1 MTARWVEHD
10 HLPAD
15 QARWALVR
23 GPLVYAVDNLWWD
36 VKDIAAPHQVDQA
49 LALAAGQ
56 RGSIKQAPAPAGLLG
71 PAYRAALTAGDGAV
85 VEPLL
90 VPFANVGVWYKDP
103 AKKPDRNS
111 AAYSYAVWLLAA
123 ESATFKQMAEAA
135 EGHGR
140 SPAPRHRPGADRR
153 RRRPRRHISCRASP
167 VPVASTA
174 GPTATG
180 KEFSYELK
188 VATETPSDLIVTY
201 WGSDKNREF
210 DVLANDRV
218 LATQKLANNQPD
230 RFFEVR
236 YRIPWELVKGKT
248 NALGQKVDTVRIGF
262 RGRSSIA
269 GGVFGVRTEPAKP

>member
-1 MTARWVEHD
+1 M
-10 HLPAD
+10 
-15 QARWALVR
+15 
-23 GPLVYAVDNLWWD
+23 
-36 VKDIAAPHQVDQA
+36 
-49 LALAAGQ
+49 
-56 RGSIKQAPAPAGLLG
+56 
-71 PAYRAALTAGDGAV
+71 

-123 ESATFKQMAEAA
+123 ESATFKQMAEAQKSLA
-135 EGHGR
+135 EALRNAIDLVRIGDGASEKAHKLQGESSAGGFNGR
-140 SPAPRHRPGADRR
+140 TYRH
-153 RRRPRRHISCRASP
+153 
-167 VPVASTA
+167 
-174 GPTATG
+174 G

-218 LATQKLANNQPD
+218 LATQKLANNEPD
-230 RFFEVR
+230 RFFELR

>member
-1 MTARWVEHD
+1 MKLTFPMTARWVEHD

-71 PAYRAALTAGDGAV
+71 PAYRAALTTGDGAV

-123 ESATFKQMAEAA
+123 ESATFKQMAEAQKSLA
-135 EGHGR
+135 EALRNAIDLVRIGDGASEKAHKLQGESSAGGFNGRTYRHGR
-140 SPAPRHRPGADRR
+140 SSATNSRSPPRPPA
-153 RRRPRRHISCRASP
+153 
-167 VPVASTA
+167 T
-174 GPTATG
+174 
-180 KEFSYELK
+180 
-188 VATETPSDLIVTY
+188 
-201 WGSDKNREF
+201 
-210 DVLANDRV
+210 
-218 LATQKLANNQPD
+218 
-230 RFFEVR
+230 
-236 YRIPWELVKGKT
+236 
-248 NALGQKVDTVRIGF
+248 
-262 RGRSSIA
+262 
-269 GGVFGVRTEPAKP
+269 